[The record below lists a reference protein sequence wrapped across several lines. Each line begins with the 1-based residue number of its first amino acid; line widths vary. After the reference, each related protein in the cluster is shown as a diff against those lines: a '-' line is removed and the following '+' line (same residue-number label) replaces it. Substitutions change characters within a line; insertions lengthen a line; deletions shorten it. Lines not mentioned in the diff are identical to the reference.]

1 MSDKD
6 QTKVI
11 DIIGNV
17 LGLMEIAP
25 EQHQV
30 VIDSDLVKIQLFLP
44 EEDSGMFIG
53 HHGETINSLQLLLSL
68 VISQRLGT
76 WYKVKLN
83 IGDYQER
90 REQAI
95 LSRADQ
101 AVERAIQVRQE
112 IVLPGLNAFE
122 RHLVHE
128 HLSAHPDI
136 ATESRGTPPYRQLFI
151 VPKSL

>member
-6 QTKVI
+6 QNKVV

-17 LGLMEIAP
+17 LGLLGIAP

-30 VIDSDLVKIQLFLP
+30 VVDTDLVKIQLFLP
-44 EEDSGMFIG
+44 EEESGMFIG
-53 HHGETINSLQLLLSL
+53 HRGETINSLQLLLSL
-68 VISQRLGT
+68 IISQRLGI
-76 WYKVKLN
+76 WHKVKLN

-101 AVERAIQVRQE
+101 AVERAVQTGQE
-112 IVLPGLNAFE
+112 IVVPGLNAFE

-128 HLSAHPDI
+128 HLTSHPDI
-136 ATESRGTPPYRQLFI
+136 TTESRGTPPYRQLFI
-151 VPKSL
+151 VPKAV